1 MSPQLPSKPAA
12 FRLAPIALATS
23 VLAAAVIISF
33 ALRTPAESPAEPS
46 QHPSAQPALQAQP
59 APHDDATAARL
70 LALERRVME
79 LSARPTP
86 APAPV
91 PAPQAQPTPAR
102 EPDMD
107 PLPPDPKAQEEM
119 VHVAFEQQVEASMRD
134 PVDAAWANTAGRT
147 LHDELQSLRG
157 NDERYKI
164 VRVDC
169 RTRTCLA
176 ELDFTNFA
184 DARSQLG
191 RLVVE
196 TNLEGCA
203 STGHIDPTE
212 DPASRSKM
220 RLLFDCNRSQ
230 SAR

>member
-1 MSPQLPSKPAA
+1 MSPQMPSKPAGL
-12 FRLAPIALATS
+12 RLVLVALAAS
-23 VLAAAVIISF
+23 VLVAALVLSL
-33 ALRTPAESPAEPS
+33 ALRSSSESPAESTP
-46 QHPSAQPALQAQP
+46 QPSAQPAQLAQ

-70 LALERRVME
+70 LALERRVTE
-79 LSARPTP
+79 LANRP
-86 APAPV
+86 APASAPV
-91 PAPQAQPTPAR
+91 PAPQAQPAPTR

-107 PLPPDPKAQEEM
+107 PLPPDPKAQEEL
-119 VHVAFEQQVEASMRD
+119 VHVAFEQQVEASLRD
-134 PVDAAWANTAGRT
+134 PVDGAWANTAGRT
-147 LHDELQSLRG
+147 LQDELKSLRG
-157 NDERYKI
+157 NDERYRI

-176 ELDFTNFA
+176 ELDFNTFS

-191 RLVVE
+191 RIVVN
-196 TNLEGCA
+196 TNLEGCS

-220 RLLFDCNRSQ
+220 RVLFDCNRSQ

>member
-1 MSPQLPSKPAA
+1 MSTQMPSKPAGL
-12 FRLAPIALATS
+12 RLVPVAVATS
-23 VLAAAVIISF
+23 VLAAALLLSF
-33 ALRTPAESPAEPS
+33 ALRTPPESPTEPAPHS
-46 QHPSAQPALQAQP
+46 SAQPAPSAPAQ
-59 APHDDATAARL
+59 HDDATSARL
-70 LALERRVME
+70 LALERRVTE
-79 LSARPTP
+79 LSARPALAP

-91 PAPQAQPTPAR
+91 SAPQAQPAPTR
-102 EPDMD
+102 EPNMD

-119 VHVAFEQQVEASMRD
+119 VHVAFEQQVEAAMHD

-157 NDERYKI
+157 NDERYRI

-230 SAR
+230 SH

>member
-1 MSPQLPSKPAA
+1 MSTQMPSKPAGLR
-12 FRLAPIALATS
+12 FVPIALAATVLVAALLLSLASRTS
-23 VLAAAVIISF
+23 
-33 ALRTPAESPAEPS
+33 PDSPAEPTP
-46 QHPSAQPALQAQP
+46 HPSAQLAPLAPAS
-59 APHDDATAARL
+59 HDDATAARL

-79 LSARPTP
+79 LSARPAP
-86 APAPV
+86 APAPE
-91 PAPQAQPTPAR
+91 PASPAQPAPAR

-107 PLPPDPKAQEEM
+107 PLPPDPKAQEEL
-119 VHVAFEQQVEASMRD
+119 VHVAFEQQVETALRD

-157 NDERYKI
+157 NDERYRL

-176 ELDFTNFA
+176 ELDFTTFA

-196 TNLEGCA
+196 TNLEGCS